1 MKQLAWNE
9 QEFKK
14 SMHRINIQDT
24 EIRGLLDQVL
34 NFSLKLSTTLVGSSF
49 NIETFVM
56 GTPVYIP
63 FLGDKFKNIIV
74 WSLARFHR

>member
-24 EIRGLLDQVL
+24 EIRGLLDQV
-34 NFSLKLSTTLVGSSF
+34 NFSLIQILPPIQF
-49 NIETFVM
+49 
-56 GTPVYIP
+56 
-63 FLGDKFKNIIV
+63 
-74 WSLARFHR
+74 SLFR

>member
-24 EIRGLLDQVL
+24 EIRGLLDQV
-34 NFSLKLSTTLVGSSF
+34 NLSSMIILPPFKSG
-49 NIETFVM
+49 IL
-56 GTPVYIP
+56 GTPGLIFRSVKP
-63 FLGDKFKNIIV
+63 CFKQPI
-74 WSLARFHR
+74 LR

>member
-24 EIRGLLDQVL
+24 EIRGLLDQV
-34 NFSLKLSTTLVGSSF
+34 NPIGS
-49 NIETFVM
+49 
-56 GTPVYIP
+56 
-63 FLGDKFKNIIV
+63 
-74 WSLARFHR
+74 

>member
-24 EIRGLLDQVL
+24 EIRGLLDQV
-34 NFSLKLSTTLVGSSF
+34 NLSSMIILPPFKSV
-49 NIETFVM
+49 VQ
-56 GTPVYIP
+56 GTP
-63 FLGDKFKNIIV
+63 
-74 WSLARFHR
+74 

>member
-24 EIRGLLDQVL
+24 EIRGLLDQV
-34 NFSLKLSTTLVGSSF
+34 NLSSMIILPPFKSG
-49 NIETFVM
+49 IQ
-56 GTPVYIP
+56 GTPGPIFRSVKP
-63 FLGDKFKNIIV
+63 CFKHPI
-74 WSLARFHR
+74 LR

>member
-24 EIRGLLDQVL
+24 EIRGLLDQV
-34 NFSLKLSTTLVGSSF
+34 NLSSMIILPPFKSG
-49 NIETFVM
+49 IQ
-56 GTPVYIP
+56 GTPGPIFRSAKP
-63 FLGDKFKNIIV
+63 CFKHSI
-74 WSLARFHR
+74 LR

>member
-24 EIRGLLDQVL
+24 EIRGLLDQVNLSFIL
-34 NFSLKLSTTLVGSSF
+34 NLTF
-49 NIETFVM
+49 NFHY
-56 GTPVYIP
+56 P
-63 FLGDKFKNIIV
+63 GDEFKNILV
-74 WSLARFHR
+74 WCPSRFDSRC

>member
-24 EIRGLLDQVL
+24 EIRGLLDQVNL
-34 NFSLKLSTTLVGSSF
+34 AFKSYPPF
-49 NIETFVM
+49 TFH
-56 GTPVYIP
+56 Y
-63 FLGDKFKNIIV
+63 
-74 WSLARFHR
+74 